1 MNAKT
6 RQEIV
11 AALTKAGR
19 RDLAGIIEAAAPKPA
34 DLRKSWQTLFRQVK
48 QVQRSGVALESQKA
62 AEIAAL
68 LQKVSRAIQVLEKA

>member
-19 RDLAGIIEAAAPKPA
+19 RDLAGIVTAAAPKPA